1 MKEDY
6 ITLKFSL
13 DNPIYFKLGDWAK
26 IENDATGLFEMVDLY
41 KPTYNESTGGYDY
54 ELRLDAYYW
63 KWKNKIFK
71 FSPEHG
77 SNEAAWNLTA
87 DLATH
92 MGVFLKNLKALGYR
106 YKGQEFTFSID
117 DTVEKAAKLISYDK
131 TNLIDA
137 LTKMAEVW
145 ECEWWVANNVIHF
158 GRCEMGDAV
167 NFEIGVNVEKMHRSD
182 NSQRYATR
190 IYAFGST
197 KNIPANYRPT
207 AEQAVI
213 NGIVQKRL
221 MLPVDTPYIDSYPGM
236 SQEEAV
242 EDVVIF
248 EDIFP
253 RRVGSVSSVTTKEY
267 TDKIENADG
276 SSTYKKWNAYR
287 FKDTGVNFSKE
298 YLIPGQE
305 LRMIFQSGSL
315 NGMEFAVT
323 FNPDKHP
330 EKNNE
335 AWNAEAQVYEI
346 VRNEDYGRPLPDE
359 TLKPKVGDK
368 YILLGFDTRFVSD
381 TYMPAAEQ
389 ELKER
394 AKAYA
399 EKRKDPS
406 TCDCSMMSDNVM
418 GNMYEVGQ
426 RVKLINPAYFEN
438 GAFSRIIGFEYNLDI
453 PYDTPVYKVGE
464 TSEYSRIGALE
475 EKVES
480 LTYKGQVYEN
490 TGGGG
495 VYLITSYDRTSASD
509 RNVFSAKRAL
519 KEFLSRQGDDTAE
532 GLITFLKG
540 LTSEGKITSK
550 DFIEAL
556 KGIHIGANGSGVEV
570 LPDGTTQAVVDRLYV
585 KVKAYFETLE
595 IRKKTHVGGEQ
606 ILSPAGMKCIR
617 MEEHDGYYRCFF
629 LARQDGIE
637 IHNEFTPGTLAISKE
652 DNINEGASSGATN
665 RYYWRKVVAVGRD
678 YIDLSKTHCDQ
689 DSDAPAAGDDIVGL
703 GHDTDIARQG
713 AIVLSSVSEKAPSI
727 TFYAGINSY
736 SLIHKEIIELGYDK
750 VTGKPYQRIYGDFY
764 AGARDKSTYMEYTPE
779 KGVVIRGIVN
789 IGDGSTGASN
799 LTDLPQEVE
808 KIIPPVWDIYA
819 VNVIEGAPVDVNTN
833 QKLAE
838 LGDGAVDLRA
848 KFVRNGQDVTEVM
861 KRSTLR
867 LYEFKRINP
876 LGHDDNNLS
885 DEDWYEANKGKDV
898 YRLTPGDVMWACNLV
913 AVFDEDIL
921 ENEYKKLK

>member
-1 MKEDY
+1 MIDIRNRAIPNTPRSKNY
-6 ITLKFSL
+6 PTGTKVIKSGG
-13 DNPIYFKLGDWAK
+13 GDTT
-26 IENDATGLFEMVDLY
+26 IIQGT
-41 KPTYNESTGGYDY
+41 
-54 ELRLDAYYW
+54 
-63 KWKNKIFK
+63 
-71 FSPEHG
+71 G
-77 SNEAAWNLTA
+77 SNVDIIKKDEAKGLT
-87 DLATH
+87 D
-92 MGVFLKNLKALGYR
+92 
-106 YKGQEFTFSID
+106 
-117 DTVEKAAKLISYDK
+117 
-131 TNLIDA
+131 
-137 LTKMAEVW
+137 
-145 ECEWWVANNVIHF
+145 NNVLSSLRTLH
-158 GRCEMGDAV
+158 
-167 NFEIGVNVEKMHRSD
+167 EI
-182 NSQRYATR
+182 
-190 IYAFGST
+190 I
-197 KNIPANYRPT
+197 
-207 AEQAVI
+207 
-213 NGIVQKRL
+213 
-221 MLPVDTPYIDSYPGM
+221 
-236 SQEEAV
+236 
-242 EDVVIF
+242 
-248 EDIFP
+248 
-253 RRVGSVSSVTTKEY
+253 
-267 TDKIENADG
+267 
-276 SSTYKKWNAYR
+276 
-287 FKDTGVNFSKE
+287 
-298 YLIPGQE
+298 
-305 LRMIFQSGSL
+305 
-315 NGMEFAVT
+315 
-323 FNPDKHP
+323 
-330 EKNNE
+330 
-335 AWNAEAQVYEI
+335 
-346 VRNEDYGRPLPDE
+346 
-359 TLKPKVGDK
+359 
-368 YILLGFDTRFVSD
+368 
-381 TYMPAAEQ
+381 
-389 ELKER
+389 
-394 AKAYA
+394 
-399 EKRKDPS
+399 
-406 TCDCSMMSDNVM
+406 
-418 GNMYEVGQ
+418 
-426 RVKLINPAYFEN
+426 
-438 GAFSRIIGFEYNLDI
+438 SRIIRLDSN
-453 PYDTPVYKVGE
+453 TPGSDDKMYSSLRTDKEIAEAGE
-464 TSEYSRIGALE
+464 RILKDAN
-475 EKVES
+475 K
-480 LTYKGQVYEN
+480 
-490 TGGGG
+490 
-495 VYLITSYDRTSASD
+495 
-509 RNVFSAKRAL
+509 AL
-519 KEFLSRQGDDTAE
+519 KEALKKLDDLYLSKTTPDTAE

-617 MEEHDGYYRCFF
+617 VEEHDGFYRCFF

-652 DNINEGASSGATN
+652 DNINEGASIGATN

-678 YIDLSKTHCDQ
+678 YIDLSKTDCDQ

-703 GHDTDIARQG
+703 GHETDITRQG

-736 SLIHKEIIELGYDK
+736 SLLHKEIIELGYDK

-764 AGARDKSTYMEYTPE
+764 AGARDKSTYIEYTPE

-819 VNVIEGAPVDVNTN
+819 VNVIEGAPVDVNSN

-885 DEDWYEANKGKDV
+885 DEDWYEANKGKDI

>member
-1 MKEDY
+1 MINKIDIFGLRNGSTKKVATIPCDNSFHNTSMMAKDELSVSVVTDKPLNLVVGDY
-6 ITLKFSL
+6 ITIGDTSYRMNRDAEFTQKSEVQHEYSIIFEH
-13 DNPIYFKLGDWAK
+13 PIYTL
-26 IENDATGLFEMVDLY
+26 
-41 KPTYNESTGGYDY
+41 
-54 ELRLDAYYW
+54 LD
-63 KWKNKIFK
+63 KVLCN
-71 FSPEHG
+71 
-77 SNEAAWNLTA
+77 
-87 DLATH
+87 
-92 MGVFLKNLKALGYR
+92 
-106 YKGQEFTFSID
+106 
-117 DTVEKAAKLISYDK
+117 
-131 TNLIDA
+131 
-137 LTKMAEVW
+137 
-145 ECEWWVANNVIHF
+145 
-158 GRCEMGDAV
+158 
-167 NFEIGVNVEKMHRSD
+167 
-182 NSQRYATR
+182 R
-190 IYAFGST
+190 ITGST
-197 KNIPANYRPT
+197 KVVLTGKLRDFLELLVWNVNRSESNPL
-207 AEQAVI
+207 
-213 NGIVQKRL
+213 G
-221 MLPVDTPYIDSYPGM
+221 VDTGWEIGLCPDTEYKNIVLDGISCRAALDELRKAFNVEYYASNKTINFVSHIENETGLTFTQGRGKGLYSLEQKNVDS
-236 SQEEAV
+236 S
-242 EDVVIF
+242 DVVTRL
-248 EDIFP
+248 FP
-253 RRVGSVSSVTTKEY
+253 KGGT
-267 TDKIENADG
+267 EN
-276 SSTYKKWNAYR
+276 
-287 FKDTGVNFSKE
+287 V
-298 YLIPGQE
+298 IPGE
-305 LRMIFQSGSL
+305 GDEDGRLVLPEKYIEDFSETSKVVERVVVFDGIHPTFQGKVGALSGENNKSFIC
-315 NGMEFAVT
+315 NEIDFDIKEFAVGSDARVNFLT
-323 FNPDKHP
+323 
-330 EKNNE
+330 
-335 AWNAEAQVYEI
+335 
-346 VRNEDYGRPLPDE
+346 
-359 TLKPKVGDK
+359 GD
-368 YILLGFDTRFVSD
+368 LLGKAFEFSWDNSKKKITLIGQVD
-381 TYMPAAEQ
+381 
-389 ELKER
+389 EL
-394 AKAYA
+394 ALI
-399 EKRKDPS
+399 DPS
-406 TCDCSMMSDNVM
+406 TQSRPVIPDANKYLRGGELFTLTGLRMSGTYKENAISTLREK
-418 GNMYEVGQ
+418 GREWLKYHCRK
-426 RVKLINPAYFEN
+426 RVK
-438 GAFSRIIGFEYNLDI
+438 YNLDVD
-453 PYDTPVYKVGE
+453 YRMLRGKRTLSVGDLVTIKDKNRGINALIRIVSVE
-464 TSEYSRIGALE
+464 RNLRTGKLSCVVSNYLDEKWEKRIEGQIASVQTAISGGGYSSGNVDIIEKNDAREFTDSRILS
-475 EKVES
+475 S
-480 LTYKGQVYEN
+480 L
-490 TGGGG
+490 
-495 VYLITSYDRTSASD
+495 RTI
-509 RNVFSAKRAL
+509 
-519 KEFLSRQGDDTAE
+519 KEIIERSLSRQGDDTAE

-540 LTSEGKITSK
+540 LTSESKITSK

-556 KGIHIGANGSGVEV
+556 KGIHIGENGSGVEV
-570 LPDGTTQAVVDRLYV
+570 LQDGTTQAVVDRLYV

-617 MEEHDGYYRCFF
+617 VEEHDGYYRCFF

-665 RYYWRKVVAVGRD
+665 RYYWRKVVSVGRD

-703 GHDTDIARQG
+703 GHETDIARQG

-736 SLIHKEIIELGYDK
+736 SLLHKEIIELGYDK